1 VTVATTHDRLVEIC
15 RDYITDD
22 VLARAQQALDGVTPG
37 PWRVGSD
44 TYHDIYGP
52 DGRLVFEHDPGPRR
66 EDAEFIAA
74 ARSLIPELIDALQA
88 ARTENGEDN
97 NERPDQERQPAS
109 SPPSNADATRSSNP
123 PGE

>member
-1 VTVATTHDRLVEIC
+1 M
-15 RDYITDD
+15 TDD
-22 VLARAQQALDGVTPG
+22 VLARAQQALEGVTPG

-52 DGRLVFEHDPGPRR
+52 GGQLVFEHDPGPRR

-97 NERPDQERQPAS
+97 NERPDQERQPGWASRQSRHPSPPAS

>member
-1 VTVATTHDRLVEIC
+1 M
-15 RDYITDD
+15 TDD
-22 VLARAQQALDGVTPG
+22 VLARAQQALEGVTPG

-97 NERPDQERQPAS
+97 NERPDQERQPGRAK
-109 SPPSNADATRSSNP
+109 PPMLGVSRNTTRRTLGRTLDQRSRSKQ
-123 PGE
+123 